1 MLSQKK
7 CDVAKMHLQHMSV
20 RKKKGRKAKCTRC
33 GLSIHD
39 LDKALLMTAMTNGD
53 CIGGVRASMS
63 KSALVLRSHQACGRQ
78 QMCCRKVVAGQCD
91 RGHRACLVC
100 FSTPFHE
107 FAVHGVQ
114 FSNSRALR
122 SKCQWQSSKNAVPSH
137 GFCSKNESRT
147 CKSRS
152 RTLCAFSVI
161 SVYRVARSSGRLL
174 VDGADVFQN
183 YD

>member
-1 MLSQKK
+1 MLSRKNAMWQKL
-7 CDVAKMHLQHMSV
+7 HLQHMYV
-20 RKKKGRKAKCTRC
+20 RKKGRKAKCTRC
-33 GLSIHD
+33 GLFIHD
-39 LDKALLMTAMTNGD
+39 LDKALLMTAMTKGA

-63 KSALVLRSHQACGRQ
+63 KSALVLRSHQACGMQ

-114 FSNSRALR
+114 SSKSRASR
-122 SKCQWQSSKNAVPSH
+122 SKCQWRSQQKAVPSH
-137 GFCSKNESRT
+137 GIAAKMSLRT

-152 RTLCAFSVI
+152 RTLCSCRFTP
-161 SVYRVARSSGRLL
+161 RSPSRLSL
-174 VDGADVFQN
+174 FTVS
-183 YD
+183 